1 MTANQVNL
9 SYFNPNFEY
18 PYSLRQLDFQVAMQD
33 VYDFFDDVNAMLGS
47 KGLQRLDDMMRS
59 ANLSGMISDMVTDS
73 IAKGA
78 RGLVPNQHH
87 NGHPDLLQRGW
98 YANDAAESGSEGVEV
113 KSTLKAGGA
122 VDTHGARKQW
132 MCVFVY
138 SVDNATQPTNARL
151 PLTFREIY
159 LAQVDIG
166 DFRLN
171 SRNTDTGTR
180 TATLD
185 RDGLKKLR
193 PNWIYL
199 DPTWHTPTHD
209 YLRKLA
215 NRTAS

>member
-1 MTANQVNL
+1 MTANQVDL
-9 SYFNPNFEY
+9 TYFNPNFQY
-18 PYSLRQLDFQVAMQD
+18 PYALRQLDFQVAMQD
-33 VYDFFDDVNAMLGS
+33 VYDFFEDVNAMLGG
-47 KGLQRLDDMMRS
+47 KGLQRLDDMMRA
-59 ANLSGMISDMVTDS
+59 ANLSGTISDMVTDA

-87 NGHPDLLQRGW
+87 NGHPDLLQRGK
-98 YANDAAESGSEGVEV
+98 YVNDAVESGSEGIEV

-122 VDTHGARKQW
+122 VDTHGARNQW

-138 SVDNATQPTNARL
+138 SVDNETQPASARA

-159 LAQVDIG
+159 LAEVDIS

-171 SRNTDTGTR
+171 GRKSDKGTR
-180 TATLD
+180 TATLHAN
-185 RDGLKKLR
+185 GLKKLR

-199 DPTWHTPTHD
+199 DPTWRTPTHA

-215 NRTAS
+215 NRATS

>member
-1 MTANQVNL
+1 
-9 SYFNPNFEY
+9 
-18 PYSLRQLDFQVAMQD
+18 MQD
-33 VYDFFDDVNAMLGS
+33 VYDFFEDVNAMLGS
-47 KGLQRLDDMMRS
+47 KGLQRLDDMMRA
-59 ANLSGMISDMVTDS
+59 ANLSGTISDMVTDS

-87 NGHPDLLQRGW
+87 NGHPDLLQRGK
-98 YANDAAESGSEGVEV
+98 YANNAVESGSEGIEV

-122 VDTHGARKQW
+122 VDTHGAREQW

-138 SVDNATQPTNARL
+138 SVDNDTQPANARA
-151 PLTFREIY
+151 PLAFREIY
-159 LAQVDIG
+159 LAKVDKG

-171 SRNTDTGTR
+171 SRNTDRGTR

-199 DPTWHTPTHD
+199 DPTWPTPTHD

-215 NRTAS
+215 NRP